1 MSVTI
6 LKETTRD
13 PITLMGERAGICYGS
28 DISDP
33 VKNYKRG
40 LDCIE
45 SQHGRVMEFV
55 NVELVIEGYSSRVI
69 REWYTHIGGGPTR
82 LQASTRYINYKNF
95 EYFAPESIKAKPEAL
110 EAYNGA
116 MQKIAQSYK
125 DMLDS
130 GVPRE
135 DAGNILPL
143 GLFTKIVDKRNLRSY
158 VDMAHQR
165 LCTRAYHEYRK
176 LMREIMD
183 QLRSYSDEW
192 KTVVDMLFVPKCVY
206 LSRCPE
212 KNGCGFFDASRL
224 AKS

>member
-1 MSVTI
+1 MPVTI
-6 LKETTRD
+6 LNETTKN
-13 PITLMGERAGICYGS
+13 PITLIGERAGICYGS
-28 DISDP
+28 DITNLE
-33 VKNYKRG
+33 KNYKRG

-69 REWYTHIGGGPTR
+69 REWYTHIGGAPTR

-95 EYFAPESIKAKPEAL
+95 EFFAPDSIKNNEKAL
-110 EAYNGA
+110 AAYNDA
-116 MQKIAQSYK
+116 MTKIAESYK
-125 DMLDS
+125 TMLDL

-135 DAGNILPL
+135 DAGNVLPL

-176 LMREIMD
+176 LMHDIMD
-183 QLRSYSDEW
+183 QLRNYSDEW

-206 LSRCPE
+206 LNRCPE
-212 KNGCGFFDASRL
+212 KNGCGFFNGVK
-224 AKS
+224 AK

>member
-1 MSVTI
+1 MPVTI
-6 LKETTRD
+6 LNETTKN

-28 DISDP
+28 DITSP
-33 VKNYKRG
+33 EKNYKRG
-40 LDCIE
+40 LDCME

-69 REWYTHIGGGPTR
+69 REWYTHIGGAPTR

-95 EYFAPESIKAKPEAL
+95 ESFTPESIKNNKDAL
-110 EAYNGA
+110 DAYNAA
-116 MQKIAQSYK
+116 MTSISNAYKIMVDA
-125 DMLDS
+125 

-176 LMREIMD
+176 LMHDIME
-183 QLRSYSDEW
+183 QLRNYSDEW
-192 KTVVDMLFVPKCVY
+192 KTVVDRLFVPKCVY
-206 LSRCPE
+206 LNRCPE
-212 KNGCGFFDASRL
+212 KHGCGFF
-224 AKS
+224 KQETT

>member
-28 DISDP
+28 DISDS

-116 MQKIAQSYK
+116 MQ
-125 DMLDS
+125 
-130 GVPRE
+130 
-135 DAGNILPL
+135 
-143 GLFTKIVDKRNLRSY
+143 
-158 VDMAHQR
+158 
-165 LCTRAYHEYRK
+165 
-176 LMREIMD
+176 
-183 QLRSYSDEW
+183 
-192 KTVVDMLFVPKCVY
+192 
-206 LSRCPE
+206 
-212 KNGCGFFDASRL
+212 
-224 AKS
+224 